1 MDAEKFEQAKR
12 YALGRLER
20 DLPDGLYYHSLAH
33 TVSDVVPAVEAF
45 AKGEG
50 IAGGDLL
57 LLRTA
62 AWFHDLG
69 FVEQRVGHE
78 AVGARLA
85 AETLPGFGY
94 SASDIHTVQSIIM
107 ATAIPQS
114 AKTVLERIMAD
125 ADLDVLGRDDFLLR
139 NGNLRRELAFH
150 GQEFSDVQWF
160 GGQLKF
166 VEGHSYFT
174 PSARALRDA
183 GQAINAAA
191 LRRQLEK
198 ANGKSRA

>member
-1 MDAEKFEQAKR
+1 MDTENFEQAR
-12 YALGRLER
+12 LYALDRLKH

-33 TVSDVVPAVEAF
+33 TVSDVVPAAEAF
-45 AKGEG
+45 AEGEG
-50 IAGGDLL
+50 IAGDDLL

-69 FVEQRVGHE
+69 FVELRVGHE

-85 AETLPGFGY
+85 AETLPSLGY
-94 SASDIHTVQSIIM
+94 SASDIRTVQSIIM

-114 AKTVLERIMAD
+114 AKTVLEQIMAD
-125 ADLDVLGRDDFLLR
+125 ADLDVLGRNDFLLR
-139 NGNLRRELAFH
+139 NGDLRLELAFY
-150 GQEFSDVQWF
+150 GQEFSDLQWF

-166 VEGHSYFT
+166 IEGHSYFT

-191 LRRQLEK
+191 LRRRLEQV
-198 ANGKSRA
+198 NGQQ

>member
-33 TVSDVVPAVEAF
+33 TTSDVVPAVEAF
-45 AKGEG
+45 AAGEG
-50 IAGGDLL
+50 IAGRDLL

-69 FVEQRVGHE
+69 FVELRVGHE

-85 AETLPGFGY
+85 GEILPGCGY
-94 SASDIHTVQSIIM
+94 SPSDIGTIQSIIM

-114 AKTVLERIMAD
+114 ASTVLERIMAD

-139 NGNLRRELAFH
+139 NGNLRRELAFF
-150 GQEFSDVQWF
+150 GQEFTDAQWY

-166 VEGHSYFT
+166 VASHIYFT
-174 PSARALRDA
+174 ASAREIRDE
-183 GQAINAAA
+183 GQARNVETLKAA
-191 LRRQLEK
+191 LAQ
-198 ANGKSRA
+198 ATAG